1 MQKRT
6 LLSIFAV
13 LFLGL
18 AILLIPQFLH
28 LVPSVQA
35 ASKTVTLIGSVSGW
49 NSSQSSGTN
58 PTITVA
64 QGDTVMVKLSSVDLT
79 HQFALDVD
87 KDGTSFMDSCP
98 SGDTCSPTFSSTSS
112 VTIIVN
118 FAPGTY
124 TYFCTFHSSMVGS
137 FVVQTPEY
145 SLAPTPSS
153 LSIQAGSIGTST
165 ITLKSLNGFTG
176 TVGLS
181 TSVSPGGPIAS
192 LNPTSVSLTSGS
204 SGTSMLSVSTSST
217 PRGSYSVTVSGN
229 GTGTHIATISVTV
242 TVPDFQIATNPSSL
256 SVTQNST
263 SASTI
268 TLSSLDGFSGTLN
281 LTATVS
287 PSGPN
292 LSFTTASVI
301 LSSGGTAQSTLTVSA
316 IGGPYNTVATGM
328 YTVTLTVTNGT
339 LSHSKTLQATVNP
352 LSSPISVPPLPLAD
366 LAIAGVVIAA
376 AVAVTIFLVRRGR
389 TPSKQPQAK
398 P

>member
-1 MQKRT
+1 
-6 LLSIFAV
+6 
-13 LFLGL
+13 
-18 AILLIPQFLH
+18 
-28 LVPSVQA
+28 
-35 ASKTVTLIGSVSGW
+35 
-49 NSSQSSGTN
+49 
-58 PTITVA
+58 
-64 QGDTVMVKLSSVDLT
+64 
-79 HQFALDVD
+79 
-87 KDGTSFMDSCP
+87 
-98 SGDTCSPTFSSTSS
+98 
-112 VTIIVN
+112 
-118 FAPGTY
+118 
-124 TYFCTFHSSMVGS
+124 
-137 FVVQTPEY
+137 
-145 SLAPTPSS
+145 
-153 LSIQAGSIGTST
+153 
-165 ITLKSLNGFTG
+165 
-176 TVGLS
+176 
-181 TSVSPGGPIAS
+181 
-192 LNPTSVSLTSGS
+192 
-204 SGTSMLSVSTSST
+204 
-217 PRGSYSVTVSGN
+217 
-229 GTGTHIATISVTV
+229 
-242 TVPDFQIATNPSSL
+242 SSL